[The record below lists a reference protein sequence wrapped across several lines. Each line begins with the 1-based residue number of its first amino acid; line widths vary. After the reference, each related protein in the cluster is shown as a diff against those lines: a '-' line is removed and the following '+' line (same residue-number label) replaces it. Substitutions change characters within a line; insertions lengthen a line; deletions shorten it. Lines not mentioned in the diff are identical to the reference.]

1 MDIVELSQEDPELAP
16 QLRCPFCRAGLTD
29 SGGCKHVVYTHTT
42 MDGFLERSDLVES
55 VVADLTQAELEKL
68 LSDDP
73 ELSEEDV
80 ELGDEDVMAAIAKS
94 LGAAGKRMTLFR
106 VSAVF
111 GSTASYLVSE

>member
-42 MDGFLERSDLVES
+42 IDGFLERSDLVGS
-55 VVADLTQAELEKL
+55 VIADLTEAELDKL
-68 LSDDP
+68 RSDDP
-73 ELSEEDV
+73 ESCEEDV
-80 ELGDEDVMAAIAKS
+80 ELDAEDVRAAVAKS
-94 LGAAGKRMTLFR
+94 LEAAGKRMTLFR